1 MSDLSLSLPLYFI
14 KKYKHLLGIM
24 NIVPPPNPKPSFY
37 DLYHAHASQT
47 SPEEAVTYANNILV
61 GLGWEKVDNLHEFA
75 NENVEIDANLTTELN
90 GTEKFVPTLYGNLR
104 TLGGQLGDYQLDRY
118 HMAVVIVPEN
128 VPSEKTFVNDFDIL
142 KAKLGSLPDAVA
154 FTIKVLERSG
164 WGDTK
169 KLKPF
174 ALPNFDLNKCYPD
187 VDLCLTVADY
197 YSNMSDRDFS
207 SAKTYM
213 SAVHLNNH
221 NVSNLSRVD
230 FTLLLLERD
239 IISVG
244 DVSKVED
251 EKRYPVFFREYK
263 KRCKSK

>member
-1 MSDLSLSLPLYFI
+1 MSGLSLSLPPYFI

-24 NIVPPPNPKPSFY
+24 NIVPPNPKPSFY
-37 DLYHAHASQT
+37 DLYHAHASKT
-47 SPEEAVTYANNILV
+47 SPEEAVTYAYNILV
-61 GLGWEKVDNLHEFA
+61 GLGWGKVDNLQEFA

-104 TLGGQLGDYQLDRY
+104 TLGRQLGDYQLDRY
-118 HMAVVIVPEN
+118 HMAVVIVPGN
-128 VPSEKTFVNDFDIL
+128 VPSEKTFVNDFNIL
-142 KAKLGSLPDAVA
+142 KAKLASYSDAVA
-154 FTIKVLERSG
+154 FTISILERSG

-169 KLKPF
+169 ELKQF
-174 ALPNFDLNKCYPD
+174 ASPNFDLNAIFPV

-197 YSNMSDRDFS
+197 YGNMSDRDFS
-207 SAKTYM
+207 SAKIYM

-251 EKRYPVFFREYK
+251 KTRYPVFFREYK
-263 KRCKSK
+263 EKCKSK